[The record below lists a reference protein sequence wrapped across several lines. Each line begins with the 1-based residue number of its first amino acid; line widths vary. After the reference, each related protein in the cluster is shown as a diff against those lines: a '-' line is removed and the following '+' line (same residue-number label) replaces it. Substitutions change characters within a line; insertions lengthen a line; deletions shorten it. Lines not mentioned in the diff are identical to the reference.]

1 VVLNIV
7 GMVLST
13 IGFGKGRGEKG
24 LQMATQSVKERLT
37 TAAFALFDERGYEHS
52 TVDDIAERAGVGR
65 TTFFRAFPSKDDV
78 ILPDHEVVLGA
89 VKARLAAS
97 TQETALVAVSEA
109 ARLVLQH
116 YLEEGNVAQSRYKLT
131 SSIPALRHREA
142 ASVQQYQ
149 RVFRE
154 FIHGWMGGGSE
165 TGLKAE
171 LMATSVVTAHNY
183 VLRRWLRGL
192 TEHPAA
198 EFDEAMTLVIQLFAD
213 VNPSRSTEAEASLVI
228 IRTTRQ
234 LDSVIPALRKIIG

>member
-1 VVLNIV
+1 
-7 GMVLST
+7 MVLST
-13 IGFGKGRGEKG
+13 IDFGKGRGEKG
-24 LQMATQSVKERLT
+24 LQMATQSVRRRLT
-37 TAAFALFDERGYEHS
+37 SAAFALFDERGYERS

-97 TQETALVAVSEA
+97 TAENALVAVSEA
-109 ARLVLQH
+109 ARLVLLH
-116 YLEEGNVAQSRYKLT
+116 YLTEGDLARSRYKLT
-131 SSIPALRHREA
+131 SSVPALRHREA

-149 RVFRE
+149 RVFRD
-154 FIHGWMGGGSE
+154 FIHAWMGGGAE

-171 LMATSVVTAHNY
+171 LMATCVVTAHNY

-192 TEHPAA
+192 TEHPEE
-198 EFDEAMTLVIQLFAD
+198 EFDAAMTQVIELFAD
-213 VNPSRSTEAEASLVI
+213 VSPDGSAQQEASLVI

>member
-1 VVLNIV
+1 MVLNIV

-13 IGFGKGRGEKG
+13 IDFGKGRGEKG
-24 LQMATQSVKERLT
+24 LQMATRSVKRRLT
-37 TAAFALFDERGYEHS
+37 SAAFALFDERGYEHS
-52 TVDDIAERAGVGR
+52 TVDDIAEQAGVGR
-65 TTFFRAFPSKDDV
+65 TTFFRAFASKDDV
-78 ILPDHEVVLGA
+78 ILPDHQVVLGA

-97 TQETALVAVSEA
+97 THETALVAVSEA
-109 ARLVLQH
+109 ARLVLLH
-116 YLEEGNVAQSRYKLT
+116 YLNEGDVARSRYKLT
-131 SSIPALRHREA
+131 SSVPALRHREA

-154 FIHGWMGGGSE
+154 FIHSWMGGGVE
-165 TGLKAE
+165 TGLRAE

-192 TEHPAA
+192 TEHPEA
-198 EFDEAMTLVIQLFAD
+198 EFDAAMTQVIELFAD
-213 VNPSRSTEAEASLVI
+213 LNPDLSTPGEASLVI

>member
-13 IGFGKGRGEKG
+13 MQFSKTRGAKGF
-24 LQMATQSVKERLT
+24 QMATRSVKERLT

-109 ARLVLQH
+109 ARLVLLH
-116 YLEEGNVAQSRYKLT
+116 YLKEGDLARSRYKLT
-131 SSIPALRHREA
+131 SSVPALRHREA

-149 RVFRE
+149 RVFRD
-154 FIHGWMGGGSE
+154 FVHGWMGGGPQN
-165 TGLKAE
+165 GLKAE

-183 VLRRWLRGL
+183 VLRRWLRRH
-192 TEHPAA
+192 TEHPEA
-198 EFDEAMTLVIQLFAD
+198 EFDAAMAQVIELFAETSP
-213 VNPSRSTEAEASLVI
+213 NRSEKGEPSVVI
-228 IRTTRQ
+228 VRTTRQ
-234 LDSVIPALRKIIG
+234 LDSVIPALRKILE

>member
-1 VVLNIV
+1 
-7 GMVLST
+7 
-13 IGFGKGRGEKG
+13 
-24 LQMATQSVKERLT
+24 MATLSAKERLT
-37 TAAFALFDERGYEHS
+37 AAAYELFDERGYEHS

-78 ILPDHEVVLGA
+78 ILPDHDVVLGA

-97 TQETALVAVSEA
+97 TRETALVAVSEA
-109 ARLVLQH
+109 ARLVLLH
-116 YLEEGNVAQSRYKLT
+116 YLNEGDLARSRYKLT
-131 SSIPALRHREA
+131 SSVPALRHREA

-154 FIHGWMGGGSE
+154 FIHGWMGGGPE
-165 TGLKAE
+165 TGLNAE

-192 TEHPAA
+192 TDHPEA
-198 EFDEAMTLVIQLFAD
+198 ECDVAMAQVIELFAD
-213 VNPSRSTEAEASLVI
+213 LNPDLSTPGEASLVI

>member
-1 VVLNIV
+1 
-7 GMVLST
+7 MTTLSV
-13 IGFGKGRGEKG
+13 RG
-24 LQMATQSVKERLT
+24 RLT

-78 ILPDHEVVLGA
+78 ILPDHDVVLGA

-97 TQETALVAVSEA
+97 TRETALVAVSEA
-109 ARLVLQH
+109 ARLVLLH
-116 YLEEGNVAQSRYKLT
+116 YLNEGDLARSRYKLT
-131 SSIPALRHREA
+131 SSVPALRHREA

-154 FIHGWMGGGSE
+154 FIHGWMGGGPE
-165 TGLKAE
+165 TGLNAE

-192 TEHPAA
+192 TEHPEA
-198 EFDEAMTLVIQLFAD
+198 EFDVAMAQVIELFAQVKPD
-213 VNPSRSTEAEASLVI
+213 HSGQGQASLVI
-228 IRTTRQ
+228 VRTTRQ
-234 LDSVIPALRKIIG
+234 LDSVLPALRKILE